1 QRQLDLV
8 AAGQGGDEVAGLEDE
23 TDPLTADP
31 GEFAWRGSREVDV
44 TQADAARGGRREGA
58 SHGEQARLAGSRRS
72 DDGDDLARLDLQGDL
87 VEGDHGVVA
96 VSVQQG
102 DVGQGQG
109 AHRLPPSAVR
119 GSTRVI
125 RTTAIAA
132 PTRPSTSNST
142 VAPMMGPASRAKGM
156 GVDAMAAPAESPIPI
171 PMAADITN
179 RMIDWNRLSRRR

>member
-1 QRQLDLV
+1 ERPGDADTLALTTGELVGTAVGLVLHADLGEQALRVARVLEPTERQRQLDLV

-31 GEFAWRGSREVDV
+31 GELPWRGSREVDV

-132 PTRPSTSNST
+132 PTRPSTSN
-142 VAPMMGPASRAKGM
+142 
-156 GVDAMAAPAESPIPI
+156 
-171 PMAADITN
+171 
-179 RMIDWNRLSRRR
+179 